1 MKRPAPDSAAFAHSH
16 SHNHPQPSASS
27 LLSDLDSHA
36 ESLSA
41 SARLEPRHCSC
52 TDSVCDSS
60 SSPSSSATATC
71 SCSTSLLPNPSS
83 ASASSSSQQPSLALT
98 ATWHGKK
105 HPLTIPS
112 DSTVGDL
119 KKMLADMTGVQP
131 MRQKLMGLV
140 QGKLPA
146 DDVQLCEL
154 KDVRDGKT
162 FMLMG
167 TVEEKIHTA
176 PETLPEVL
184 NDLDFDFLDYVPKDD
199 SQKNDAKNIASLNEY
214 ADKTKITVFNPLRE
228 GKKMLVLDLDYT
240 LFDCKTPAS
249 HISLL
254 ARPGMHEMLT
264 AAYAYYDI
272 CIWSQTHWKWLEM
285 KITELGLLTHSAYK
299 IAFVLDRSS
308 MFSITSATRKVDG
321 KPVKHEVKALEII
334 WRTFP
339 DRFGAHNTCHVD
351 DVSRNFAMNPQQ
363 GLKIPAFKNGPES
376 RKTDKVLF
384 PLTRYLLQLALVDD
398 FRKVNHEEWRT
409 FSGPM
414 AQVPEHPP
422 VEDGESEPWN
432 AGALGS

>member
-1 MKRPAPDSAAFAHSH
+1 
-16 SHNHPQPSASS
+16 
-27 LLSDLDSHA
+27 
-36 ESLSA
+36 
-41 SARLEPRHCSC
+41 
-52 TDSVCDSS
+52 
-60 SSPSSSATATC
+60 
-71 SCSTSLLPNPSS
+71 
-83 ASASSSSQQPSLALT
+83 
-98 ATWHGKK
+98 
-105 HPLTIPS
+105 
-112 DSTVGDL
+112 
-119 KKMLADMTGVQP
+119 MLADMTGVQP

-140 QGKLPA
+140 KGKLPS
-146 DDVQLCEL
+146 DNVQLCEL
-154 KDVRDGKT
+154 KDVKDGKT

-214 ADKTKITVFNPLRE
+214 AAKTKITVFNPLRE

-254 ARPGMHEMLT
+254 ARPGMHEMLS
-264 AAYAYYDI
+264 AAYVYYDI

-321 KPVKHEVKALEII
+321 KPVKHE
-334 WRTFP
+334 
-339 DRFGAHNTCHVD
+339 
-351 DVSRNFAMNPQQ
+351 

-398 FRKVNHEEWRT
+398 FRSVNHEEWRS

-414 AQVPEHPP
+414 AHVADHPP

-432 AGALGS
+432 AGALGSWSG

>member
-1 MKRPAPDSAAFAHSH
+1 MKRPASPDDSNTH
-16 SHNHPQPSASS
+16 SHNN
-27 LLSDLDSHA
+27 SDHHSGSH
-36 ESLSA
+36 SN
-41 SARLEPRHCSC
+41 
-52 TDSVCDSS
+52 CDGSS
-60 SSPSSSATATC
+60 S
-71 SCSTSLLPNPSS
+71 
-83 ASASSSSQQPSLALT
+83 SSSSQSHSASLALT
-98 ATWHGKK
+98 ATWHGQK
-105 HPLTIPS
+105 HPLTIAS
-112 DSTVGDL
+112 TSTVGDL
-119 KKMLADMTGVQP
+119 KQQLAGMTGVQP
-131 MRQKLMGLV
+131 HRQKLMGLV
-140 QGKLPA
+140 KGKLPA
-146 DDVQLCEL
+146 DSCLLSTLPDV
-154 KDVRDGKT
+154 KDGKT

-214 ADKTKITVFNPLRE
+214 AAKTKITVFNPLRD
-228 GKKMLVLDLDYT
+228 GKKLLVLDLDYT

-308 MFSITSATRKVDG
+308 MFSITSATRKVEG

-334 WRTFP
+334 WRNFP

-351 DVSRNFAMNPQQ
+351 DVSRNFAMNPKQ
-363 GLKIPAFKNGPES
+363 GLKISAFKNGPES
-376 RKTDKVLF
+376 RKTDNVLF
-384 PLTRYLLQLALVDD
+384 PLTKYLLQLALVDD
-398 FRKVNHEEWRT
+398 FRTVNHEEWKT

-414 AQVPEHPP
+414 AHLPENAA

-432 AGALGS
+432 AGALGSWS